1 MTSLAFEIGYDHYRF
16 DLPLDISRFP
26 DQHRQQIR
34 YGYETAK
41 MQKVSRKH
49 PDLFEKKLLMIR
61 DRALVKG
68 LEVSISVRDLQVK
81 LQDSKG
87 HCPITE
93 QILTFA
99 DHKDTD
105 WSVDRIDSHQGYY
118 PDNIVIVSTIANLAK
133 TELDLSGIIK
143 KALGK
148 TSPDELLTAREW
160 HRMAR
165 FYYQRMKLQKP
176 LSLCLLL
183 SESQSL
189 YDQIV
194 FLQLFKH
201 QEQRPKAF
209 LKKLEK
215 FLGKELIEKAAKLTS
230 KRVYHRA
237 DIDVE
242 VLYGSPKLYKWVQ
255 AIVAAIN
262 AHRSEFDGLLLDCVF
277 A

>member
-1 MTSLAFEIGYDHYRF
+1 
-16 DLPLDISRFP
+16 
-26 DQHRQQIR
+26 
-34 YGYETAK
+34 
-41 MQKVSRKH
+41 
-49 PDLFEKKLLMIR
+49 MIR
-61 DRALVKG
+61 DRALIKG
-68 LEVSISVRDLQVK
+68 LDVSITVRDLQAK
-81 LQDSKG
+81 LQDAKG
-87 HCPITE
+87 LCPITE
-93 QILTFA
+93 HLLTFSGN
-99 DHKDTD
+99 KDTD
-105 WSVDRIDSHQGYY
+105 WSVDRVDNNRSYC
-118 PDNIVIVSTIANLAK
+118 PDNIVIVSTITNLAK
-133 TELDLSGIIK
+133 TDLDLSGIIK
-143 KALGK
+143 KAIGK
-148 TSPDELLTAREW
+148 TSLDELLTAREW

-183 SESQSL
+183 SESQPL
-189 YDQIV
+189 YEQIV

-209 LKKLEK
+209 LKRLEK

-237 DIDVE
+237 DFDVE

-262 AHRSEFDGLLLDCVF
+262 ARRSEFDGLLMDCMF